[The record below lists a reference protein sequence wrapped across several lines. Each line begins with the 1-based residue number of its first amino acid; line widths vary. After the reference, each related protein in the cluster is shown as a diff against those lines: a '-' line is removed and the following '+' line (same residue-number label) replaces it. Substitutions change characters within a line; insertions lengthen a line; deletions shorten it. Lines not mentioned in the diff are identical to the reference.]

1 MTTEYIVI
9 KIGGVASKQLTPE
22 ILAKLSEWQQAGQK
36 VVIVHGGG
44 FAINQLMEENHIP
57 IHKVNGLRVT
67 SQSDMTLIKEAL
79 VDIVGKNLAGQLTQ
93 AVLPAYQLVDELP
106 DLVHADFLD
115 QETYGFV
122 GEVKNITNQT
132 LVALLSQGKIPL
144 IPSLGYSEQGDL
156 LNINADYL
164 ARAVAISLGA
174 KKLILMTDVKGVLE
188 NGQVLDHLNL
198 VDVHK
203 KIDSGV
209 ITGGMI
215 PKIQSAVQTV
225 QAGVEQVIIGDNL
238 TDGTIIKEYEMTK
251 LFSNYKR
258 AAIDFASAQGNYLT
272 DTTGNTY
279 LDFSSGIGVTN
290 LGYHPHVNQALTEQA
305 GKILHQPN
313 LYHNQLQEDVADLL
327 IGDRDYL
334 AFFCNSGAEANEAA
348 IKIARKA
355 SGKQEIITFQ
365 NSFHGRTFGSMSA
378 TGQDKIKQGFGEG
391 VPHFSYAIFNDID
404 SVKALASDE
413 TAAIMLELVQG
424 ESGVQPADKDF
435 VKALAD
441 FCKET
446 GIYLIVDEVQTG
458 LGRTGKLYA
467 YEHYDIEPDIF
478 TLAKGLANGV
488 PVGAMLAKSSLGEA
502 FSYGSHGSTFGGN
515 KLAMAAAKATLE
527 VMLVPGFLDT
537 ALGNGNQL
545 QAKLQAA
552 LSDKETVT
560 TVRGLGYMIGIET
573 TGNLGEL
580 VQSARDK
587 GLILLTAGTNV
598 IRLLPPIT
606 LSDAEI
612 EKGVAILS
620 EIFD

>member
-1 MTTEYIVI
+1 
-9 KIGGVASKQLTPE
+9 
-22 ILAKLSEWQQAGQK
+22 
-36 VVIVHGGG
+36 
-44 FAINQLMEENHIP
+44 
-57 IHKVNGLRVT
+57 
-67 SQSDMTLIKEAL
+67 
-79 VDIVGKNLAGQLTQ
+79 
-93 AVLPAYQLVDELP
+93 
-106 DLVHADFLD
+106 
-115 QETYGFV
+115 
-122 GEVKNITNQT
+122 
-132 LVALLSQGKIPL
+132 
-144 IPSLGYSEQGDL
+144 
-156 LNINADYL
+156 
-164 ARAVAISLGA
+164 
-174 KKLILMTDVKGVLE
+174 
-188 NGQVLDHLNL
+188 
-198 VDVHK
+198 
-203 KIDSGV
+203 
-209 ITGGMI
+209 
-215 PKIQSAVQTV
+215 
-225 QAGVEQVIIGDNL
+225 
-238 TDGTIIKEYEMTK
+238 MTK

-258 AAIDFASAQGNYLT
+258 AAIDFASAHGNYLT
-272 DTTGNTY
+272 DTTGKTY

-290 LGYHPHVNQALTEQA
+290 LGYHPYVNQALTEQV

-313 LYHNQLQEDVADLL
+313 LYDNQLQEDVASLL
-327 IGDRDYL
+327 IADKDYL

-391 VPHFSYAIFNDID
+391 VPHFNYAIFNDID
-404 SVKALASDE
+404 SVKALANKE

-435 VKALAD
+435 VKALSEY
-441 FCKET
+441 CQET

-458 LGRTGKLYA
+458 IGRTGKLYA
-467 YEHYDIEPDIF
+467 YEHYGIEPDIF

-527 VMLVPGFLDT
+527 VMLAPGFLDT
-537 ALGNGNQL
+537 ALESGNKL
-545 QAKLQAA
+545 QAKLQTA

-580 VQSARDK
+580 VQAARDK
-587 GLILLTAGTNV
+587 GLIVLTAGTNV

-612 EKGVAILS
+612 EKGVTILS

>member
-1 MTTEYIVI
+1 
-9 KIGGVASKQLTPE
+9 
-22 ILAKLSEWQQAGQK
+22 
-36 VVIVHGGG
+36 
-44 FAINQLMEENHIP
+44 
-57 IHKVNGLRVT
+57 
-67 SQSDMTLIKEAL
+67 
-79 VDIVGKNLAGQLTQ
+79 
-93 AVLPAYQLVDELP
+93 
-106 DLVHADFLD
+106 
-115 QETYGFV
+115 
-122 GEVKNITNQT
+122 
-132 LVALLSQGKIPL
+132 
-144 IPSLGYSEQGDL
+144 
-156 LNINADYL
+156 
-164 ARAVAISLGA
+164 
-174 KKLILMTDVKGVLE
+174 
-188 NGQVLDHLNL
+188 
-198 VDVHK
+198 
-203 KIDSGV
+203 
-209 ITGGMI
+209 
-215 PKIQSAVQTV
+215 
-225 QAGVEQVIIGDNL
+225 
-238 TDGTIIKEYEMTK
+238 MTK

-272 DTTGNTY
+272 DTDGKTY

-290 LGYHPHVNQALTEQA
+290 LGYHPHVNQALTDQV

-313 LYHNQLQEDVADLL
+313 LYHNQLQEDVANLL
-327 IGDRDYL
+327 IGDKDYL

-391 VPHFSYAIFNDID
+391 VPHFIYAIFNDID

-537 ALGNGNQL
+537 ALENGNQL

-587 GLILLTAGTNV
+587 GLIVLTAGTNV

>member
-1 MTTEYIVI
+1 
-9 KIGGVASKQLTPE
+9 
-22 ILAKLSEWQQAGQK
+22 
-36 VVIVHGGG
+36 
-44 FAINQLMEENHIP
+44 
-57 IHKVNGLRVT
+57 
-67 SQSDMTLIKEAL
+67 
-79 VDIVGKNLAGQLTQ
+79 
-93 AVLPAYQLVDELP
+93 
-106 DLVHADFLD
+106 
-115 QETYGFV
+115 
-122 GEVKNITNQT
+122 
-132 LVALLSQGKIPL
+132 
-144 IPSLGYSEQGDL
+144 
-156 LNINADYL
+156 
-164 ARAVAISLGA
+164 
-174 KKLILMTDVKGVLE
+174 
-188 NGQVLDHLNL
+188 
-198 VDVHK
+198 
-203 KIDSGV
+203 
-209 ITGGMI
+209 
-215 PKIQSAVQTV
+215 
-225 QAGVEQVIIGDNL
+225 
-238 TDGTIIKEYEMTK
+238 MTK

-272 DTTGNTY
+272 DTDGKTY

-290 LGYHPHVNQALTEQA
+290 LGYHPHVNQALTEQV
-305 GKILHQPN
+305 GKILHQSN

-327 IGDRDYL
+327 IGDKDYL

-424 ESGVQPADKDF
+424 ESGVQPADKAF

-441 FCKET
+441 FCKEM

-537 ALGNGNQL
+537 ALENGNQL

-587 GLILLTAGTNV
+587 GLIVLTAGTNV

-612 EKGVAILS
+612 EKGVALLS

>member
-1 MTTEYIVI
+1 
-9 KIGGVASKQLTPE
+9 
-22 ILAKLSEWQQAGQK
+22 
-36 VVIVHGGG
+36 
-44 FAINQLMEENHIP
+44 
-57 IHKVNGLRVT
+57 
-67 SQSDMTLIKEAL
+67 
-79 VDIVGKNLAGQLTQ
+79 
-93 AVLPAYQLVDELP
+93 
-106 DLVHADFLD
+106 
-115 QETYGFV
+115 
-122 GEVKNITNQT
+122 
-132 LVALLSQGKIPL
+132 
-144 IPSLGYSEQGDL
+144 
-156 LNINADYL
+156 
-164 ARAVAISLGA
+164 
-174 KKLILMTDVKGVLE
+174 
-188 NGQVLDHLNL
+188 
-198 VDVHK
+198 
-203 KIDSGV
+203 
-209 ITGGMI
+209 
-215 PKIQSAVQTV
+215 
-225 QAGVEQVIIGDNL
+225 
-238 TDGTIIKEYEMTK
+238 MTK

-258 AAIDFASAQGNYLT
+258 AAIDFASAHGNYLT
-272 DTTGNTY
+272 DTTGKTY

-290 LGYHPHVNQALTEQA
+290 LGYHPHVNQALTEQV

-313 LYHNQLQEDVADLL
+313 LYHNQLQEDVASLL
-327 IGDRDYL
+327 IADKDYL

-391 VPHFSYAIFNDID
+391 VPHFNYAIFNDID
-404 SVKALASDE
+404 SVKALANKE

-435 VKALAD
+435 VKALSEY
-441 FCKET
+441 CQET

-458 LGRTGKLYA
+458 IGRTGKLYA
-467 YEHYDIEPDIF
+467 YEHYGIEPDIF

-527 VMLVPGFLDT
+527 VMLAPGFLDT
-537 ALGNGNQL
+537 ALENGNKL

-587 GLILLTAGTNV
+587 GLIVLTAGTNV

-612 EKGVAILS
+612 EKGVTILS

>member
-1 MTTEYIVI
+1 
-9 KIGGVASKQLTPE
+9 
-22 ILAKLSEWQQAGQK
+22 
-36 VVIVHGGG
+36 
-44 FAINQLMEENHIP
+44 
-57 IHKVNGLRVT
+57 
-67 SQSDMTLIKEAL
+67 
-79 VDIVGKNLAGQLTQ
+79 
-93 AVLPAYQLVDELP
+93 
-106 DLVHADFLD
+106 
-115 QETYGFV
+115 
-122 GEVKNITNQT
+122 
-132 LVALLSQGKIPL
+132 
-144 IPSLGYSEQGDL
+144 
-156 LNINADYL
+156 
-164 ARAVAISLGA
+164 
-174 KKLILMTDVKGVLE
+174 
-188 NGQVLDHLNL
+188 
-198 VDVHK
+198 
-203 KIDSGV
+203 
-209 ITGGMI
+209 
-215 PKIQSAVQTV
+215 
-225 QAGVEQVIIGDNL
+225 
-238 TDGTIIKEYEMTK
+238 MTK

-272 DTTGNTY
+272 DTTGKTY

-290 LGYHPHVNQALTEQA
+290 LGYHPHVNQALTEQV

-313 LYHNQLQEDVADLL
+313 LYHNQLQEDVAGLL
-327 IGDRDYL
+327 IGDKDYL

-404 SVKALASDE
+404 SVKTLASDE

-527 VMLVPGFLDT
+527 VMLIPGFLET
-537 ALGNGNQL
+537 ALENGNQL
-545 QAKLQAA
+545 QAKLQAV

-587 GLILLTAGTNV
+587 GLIVLAAGTNV

-612 EKGVAILS
+612 EKGVALLS

>member
-1 MTTEYIVI
+1 
-9 KIGGVASKQLTPE
+9 
-22 ILAKLSEWQQAGQK
+22 
-36 VVIVHGGG
+36 
-44 FAINQLMEENHIP
+44 
-57 IHKVNGLRVT
+57 
-67 SQSDMTLIKEAL
+67 
-79 VDIVGKNLAGQLTQ
+79 
-93 AVLPAYQLVDELP
+93 
-106 DLVHADFLD
+106 
-115 QETYGFV
+115 
-122 GEVKNITNQT
+122 
-132 LVALLSQGKIPL
+132 
-144 IPSLGYSEQGDL
+144 
-156 LNINADYL
+156 
-164 ARAVAISLGA
+164 
-174 KKLILMTDVKGVLE
+174 
-188 NGQVLDHLNL
+188 
-198 VDVHK
+198 
-203 KIDSGV
+203 
-209 ITGGMI
+209 
-215 PKIQSAVQTV
+215 
-225 QAGVEQVIIGDNL
+225 
-238 TDGTIIKEYEMTK
+238 MTK

-272 DTTGNTY
+272 DTDGKTY

-290 LGYHPHVNQALTEQA
+290 LGYHPSVNQALTEQV

-313 LYHNQLQEDVADLL
+313 LYHNQLQEDVAGLL
-327 IGDRDYL
+327 IGDKDYL

-404 SVKALASDE
+404 SVKDLASDE

-527 VMLVPGFLDT
+527 VMLIPGFLDT
-537 ALGNGNQL
+537 ALENGNQL

-587 GLILLTAGTNV
+587 GLIVLAAGTNV

-612 EKGVAILS
+612 EKGVALLS

>member
-1 MTTEYIVI
+1 
-9 KIGGVASKQLTPE
+9 
-22 ILAKLSEWQQAGQK
+22 
-36 VVIVHGGG
+36 
-44 FAINQLMEENHIP
+44 
-57 IHKVNGLRVT
+57 
-67 SQSDMTLIKEAL
+67 
-79 VDIVGKNLAGQLTQ
+79 
-93 AVLPAYQLVDELP
+93 
-106 DLVHADFLD
+106 
-115 QETYGFV
+115 
-122 GEVKNITNQT
+122 
-132 LVALLSQGKIPL
+132 
-144 IPSLGYSEQGDL
+144 
-156 LNINADYL
+156 
-164 ARAVAISLGA
+164 
-174 KKLILMTDVKGVLE
+174 
-188 NGQVLDHLNL
+188 
-198 VDVHK
+198 
-203 KIDSGV
+203 
-209 ITGGMI
+209 
-215 PKIQSAVQTV
+215 
-225 QAGVEQVIIGDNL
+225 
-238 TDGTIIKEYEMTK
+238 MTK

-272 DTTGNTY
+272 DTTGKTY

-290 LGYHPHVNQALTEQA
+290 LGYHPSVNQALTDQV

-327 IGDRDYL
+327 IGDKDYL

-404 SVKALASDE
+404 SVKTLASDE

-527 VMLVPGFLDT
+527 VMLIPGFLDT
-537 ALGNGNQL
+537 ALENGNQL

-587 GLILLTAGTNV
+587 GLIVLAAGTNV

>member
-1 MTTEYIVI
+1 
-9 KIGGVASKQLTPE
+9 
-22 ILAKLSEWQQAGQK
+22 
-36 VVIVHGGG
+36 
-44 FAINQLMEENHIP
+44 
-57 IHKVNGLRVT
+57 
-67 SQSDMTLIKEAL
+67 
-79 VDIVGKNLAGQLTQ
+79 
-93 AVLPAYQLVDELP
+93 
-106 DLVHADFLD
+106 
-115 QETYGFV
+115 
-122 GEVKNITNQT
+122 
-132 LVALLSQGKIPL
+132 
-144 IPSLGYSEQGDL
+144 
-156 LNINADYL
+156 
-164 ARAVAISLGA
+164 
-174 KKLILMTDVKGVLE
+174 
-188 NGQVLDHLNL
+188 
-198 VDVHK
+198 
-203 KIDSGV
+203 
-209 ITGGMI
+209 
-215 PKIQSAVQTV
+215 
-225 QAGVEQVIIGDNL
+225 
-238 TDGTIIKEYEMTK
+238 MTK

-272 DTTGNTY
+272 DTDGKTY

-290 LGYHPHVNQALTEQA
+290 LGYHPHVNQALTEQV

-327 IGDRDYL
+327 IGDKDYL

-391 VPHFSYAIFNDID
+391 VPYFSYAIFNDID
-404 SVKALASDE
+404 SVKALANE
-413 TAAIMLELVQG
+413 ATAAIMLELVQG
-424 ESGVQPADKDF
+424 ESGVQPADQDF
-435 VKALAD
+435 VKALSD

-458 LGRTGKLYA
+458 IGRTGKLYA

-527 VMLVPGFLDT
+527 VMLIPGFLDT
-537 ALGNGNQL
+537 ALENGNQL

-587 GLILLTAGTNV
+587 GLIVLAAGTNV

-612 EKGVAILS
+612 EKGVALLS

>member
-1 MTTEYIVI
+1 
-9 KIGGVASKQLTPE
+9 
-22 ILAKLSEWQQAGQK
+22 
-36 VVIVHGGG
+36 
-44 FAINQLMEENHIP
+44 
-57 IHKVNGLRVT
+57 
-67 SQSDMTLIKEAL
+67 
-79 VDIVGKNLAGQLTQ
+79 
-93 AVLPAYQLVDELP
+93 
-106 DLVHADFLD
+106 
-115 QETYGFV
+115 
-122 GEVKNITNQT
+122 
-132 LVALLSQGKIPL
+132 
-144 IPSLGYSEQGDL
+144 
-156 LNINADYL
+156 
-164 ARAVAISLGA
+164 
-174 KKLILMTDVKGVLE
+174 
-188 NGQVLDHLNL
+188 
-198 VDVHK
+198 
-203 KIDSGV
+203 
-209 ITGGMI
+209 
-215 PKIQSAVQTV
+215 
-225 QAGVEQVIIGDNL
+225 
-238 TDGTIIKEYEMTK
+238 MTK

-272 DTTGNTY
+272 DTTGKTY

-290 LGYHPHVNQALTEQA
+290 LGYHPYVNQALTEQV

-313 LYHNQLQEDVADLL
+313 LYHNQLQEDVAGLL
-327 IGDRDYL
+327 IGDKDYL

-537 ALGNGNQL
+537 ALENGNQL

-587 GLILLTAGTNV
+587 GLIVLAAGTNV

>member
-1 MTTEYIVI
+1 
-9 KIGGVASKQLTPE
+9 
-22 ILAKLSEWQQAGQK
+22 
-36 VVIVHGGG
+36 
-44 FAINQLMEENHIP
+44 
-57 IHKVNGLRVT
+57 
-67 SQSDMTLIKEAL
+67 
-79 VDIVGKNLAGQLTQ
+79 
-93 AVLPAYQLVDELP
+93 
-106 DLVHADFLD
+106 
-115 QETYGFV
+115 
-122 GEVKNITNQT
+122 
-132 LVALLSQGKIPL
+132 
-144 IPSLGYSEQGDL
+144 
-156 LNINADYL
+156 
-164 ARAVAISLGA
+164 
-174 KKLILMTDVKGVLE
+174 
-188 NGQVLDHLNL
+188 
-198 VDVHK
+198 
-203 KIDSGV
+203 
-209 ITGGMI
+209 
-215 PKIQSAVQTV
+215 
-225 QAGVEQVIIGDNL
+225 
-238 TDGTIIKEYEMTK
+238 MTK

-290 LGYHPHVNQALTEQA
+290 LGYHPSVNQALTEQV

-313 LYHNQLQEDVADLL
+313 LYHNQLQEDVAGLL
-327 IGDRDYL
+327 IGDKDYL

-378 TGQDKIKQGFGEG
+378 TGQDKIKRGFGEG
-391 VPHFSYAIFNDID
+391 VPHFIYAIFNDID

-441 FCKET
+441 FCKEM

-537 ALGNGNQL
+537 ALENGNQL

-587 GLILLTAGTNV
+587 GLIVLTAGTNV

-612 EKGVAILS
+612 EKGVALLS

>member
-1 MTTEYIVI
+1 
-9 KIGGVASKQLTPE
+9 
-22 ILAKLSEWQQAGQK
+22 
-36 VVIVHGGG
+36 
-44 FAINQLMEENHIP
+44 
-57 IHKVNGLRVT
+57 
-67 SQSDMTLIKEAL
+67 
-79 VDIVGKNLAGQLTQ
+79 
-93 AVLPAYQLVDELP
+93 
-106 DLVHADFLD
+106 
-115 QETYGFV
+115 
-122 GEVKNITNQT
+122 
-132 LVALLSQGKIPL
+132 
-144 IPSLGYSEQGDL
+144 
-156 LNINADYL
+156 
-164 ARAVAISLGA
+164 
-174 KKLILMTDVKGVLE
+174 
-188 NGQVLDHLNL
+188 
-198 VDVHK
+198 
-203 KIDSGV
+203 
-209 ITGGMI
+209 
-215 PKIQSAVQTV
+215 
-225 QAGVEQVIIGDNL
+225 
-238 TDGTIIKEYEMTK
+238 MTK

-272 DTTGNTY
+272 DTDGKTY

-290 LGYHPHVNQALTEQA
+290 LGYHSSVNQALTEQV

-327 IGDRDYL
+327 IGDKDYQ

-404 SVKALASDE
+404 SVKTLASDE

-527 VMLVPGFLDT
+527 VMLIPGFLDT
-537 ALGNGNQL
+537 ALENGNQL

-587 GLILLTAGTNV
+587 GLIVLAAGTNV

-612 EKGVAILS
+612 EKGVALLS

>member
-1 MTTEYIVI
+1 
-9 KIGGVASKQLTPE
+9 
-22 ILAKLSEWQQAGQK
+22 
-36 VVIVHGGG
+36 
-44 FAINQLMEENHIP
+44 
-57 IHKVNGLRVT
+57 
-67 SQSDMTLIKEAL
+67 
-79 VDIVGKNLAGQLTQ
+79 
-93 AVLPAYQLVDELP
+93 
-106 DLVHADFLD
+106 
-115 QETYGFV
+115 
-122 GEVKNITNQT
+122 
-132 LVALLSQGKIPL
+132 
-144 IPSLGYSEQGDL
+144 
-156 LNINADYL
+156 
-164 ARAVAISLGA
+164 
-174 KKLILMTDVKGVLE
+174 
-188 NGQVLDHLNL
+188 
-198 VDVHK
+198 
-203 KIDSGV
+203 
-209 ITGGMI
+209 
-215 PKIQSAVQTV
+215 
-225 QAGVEQVIIGDNL
+225 
-238 TDGTIIKEYEMTK
+238 MTK

-272 DTTGNTY
+272 DTDGKTY

-290 LGYHPHVNQALTEQA
+290 LGYHPHVNQALTEQV

-327 IGDRDYL
+327 IGDKDYL

-391 VPHFSYAIFNDID
+391 VPYFSYAIFNDID
-404 SVKALASDE
+404 SVKALANE
-413 TAAIMLELVQG
+413 ATAAIMLELVQG

-435 VKALAD
+435 IKDLSD
-441 FCKET
+441 YCKET

-458 LGRTGKLYA
+458 IGRTGKLYA

-488 PVGAMLAKSSLGEA
+488 PVGAMLAKSSLGTA

-527 VMLVPGFLDT
+527 VMLAPGFLDT
-537 ALGNGNQL
+537 ALENGN
-545 QAKLQAA
+545 KLQAQLQSA

-560 TVRGLGYMIGIET
+560 NVRGLGYMIGVET
-573 TGNLGEL
+573 TGDLGEL
-580 VQSARDK
+580 VQAARDK
-587 GLILLTAGTNV
+587 GLIVLTAGTNV

-606 LSDAEI
+606 LSDTEI

>member
-1 MTTEYIVI
+1 
-9 KIGGVASKQLTPE
+9 
-22 ILAKLSEWQQAGQK
+22 
-36 VVIVHGGG
+36 
-44 FAINQLMEENHIP
+44 
-57 IHKVNGLRVT
+57 
-67 SQSDMTLIKEAL
+67 
-79 VDIVGKNLAGQLTQ
+79 
-93 AVLPAYQLVDELP
+93 
-106 DLVHADFLD
+106 
-115 QETYGFV
+115 
-122 GEVKNITNQT
+122 
-132 LVALLSQGKIPL
+132 
-144 IPSLGYSEQGDL
+144 
-156 LNINADYL
+156 
-164 ARAVAISLGA
+164 
-174 KKLILMTDVKGVLE
+174 
-188 NGQVLDHLNL
+188 
-198 VDVHK
+198 
-203 KIDSGV
+203 
-209 ITGGMI
+209 
-215 PKIQSAVQTV
+215 
-225 QAGVEQVIIGDNL
+225 
-238 TDGTIIKEYEMTK
+238 MTK

-272 DTTGNTY
+272 DTDGKTY

-290 LGYHPHVNQALTEQA
+290 LGYHPSVNQALTEQV

-313 LYHNQLQEDVADLL
+313 LYHNQLQEDVAGLL
-327 IGDRDYL
+327 IGDKDYL

-365 NSFHGRTFGSMSA
+365 KSFHGRTFGSMSA

-441 FCKET
+441 FCKEM

-515 KLAMAAAKATLE
+515 KLAMAAVKATLE

-537 ALGNGNQL
+537 ALENGNQL

-587 GLILLTAGTNV
+587 GLIVLTAGTNV

>member
-1 MTTEYIVI
+1 
-9 KIGGVASKQLTPE
+9 
-22 ILAKLSEWQQAGQK
+22 
-36 VVIVHGGG
+36 
-44 FAINQLMEENHIP
+44 
-57 IHKVNGLRVT
+57 
-67 SQSDMTLIKEAL
+67 
-79 VDIVGKNLAGQLTQ
+79 
-93 AVLPAYQLVDELP
+93 
-106 DLVHADFLD
+106 
-115 QETYGFV
+115 
-122 GEVKNITNQT
+122 
-132 LVALLSQGKIPL
+132 
-144 IPSLGYSEQGDL
+144 
-156 LNINADYL
+156 
-164 ARAVAISLGA
+164 
-174 KKLILMTDVKGVLE
+174 
-188 NGQVLDHLNL
+188 
-198 VDVHK
+198 
-203 KIDSGV
+203 
-209 ITGGMI
+209 
-215 PKIQSAVQTV
+215 
-225 QAGVEQVIIGDNL
+225 
-238 TDGTIIKEYEMTK
+238 MTK

-258 AAIDFASAQGNYLT
+258 AAIDFASAHGNYLT
-272 DTTGNTY
+272 DTTGKTY

-290 LGYHPHVNQALTEQA
+290 LGYHPHVNQALTEQV

-327 IGDRDYL
+327 IGDKDYL

-391 VPHFSYAIFNDID
+391 VPHFNYAVFNDIE
-404 SVKALASDE
+404 SVKALANKE

-435 VKALAD
+435 VKALSKY
-441 FCKET
+441 CQET

-458 LGRTGKLYA
+458 IGRTGKLYA

-527 VMLVPGFLDT
+527 VMLAPGFLDT
-537 ALGNGNQL
+537 ALENGNKL
-545 QAKLQAA
+545 QAKLQTA

-580 VQSARDK
+580 VQAARDK
-587 GLILLTAGTNV
+587 GLIVLTAGTNV

-606 LSDAEI
+606 LSDDEI
-612 EKGVAILS
+612 EKGVTILS

>member
-1 MTTEYIVI
+1 
-9 KIGGVASKQLTPE
+9 
-22 ILAKLSEWQQAGQK
+22 
-36 VVIVHGGG
+36 
-44 FAINQLMEENHIP
+44 
-57 IHKVNGLRVT
+57 
-67 SQSDMTLIKEAL
+67 
-79 VDIVGKNLAGQLTQ
+79 
-93 AVLPAYQLVDELP
+93 
-106 DLVHADFLD
+106 
-115 QETYGFV
+115 
-122 GEVKNITNQT
+122 
-132 LVALLSQGKIPL
+132 
-144 IPSLGYSEQGDL
+144 
-156 LNINADYL
+156 
-164 ARAVAISLGA
+164 
-174 KKLILMTDVKGVLE
+174 
-188 NGQVLDHLNL
+188 
-198 VDVHK
+198 
-203 KIDSGV
+203 
-209 ITGGMI
+209 
-215 PKIQSAVQTV
+215 
-225 QAGVEQVIIGDNL
+225 
-238 TDGTIIKEYEMTK
+238 MTK

-272 DTTGNTY
+272 DTTGKTY

-290 LGYHPHVNQALTEQA
+290 LGYHPSVNQALTDQV

-355 SGKQEIITFQ
+355 SGKQKIITFQ

-391 VPHFSYAIFNDID
+391 VPHFIYAIFNDID

-527 VMLVPGFLDT
+527 VILVPGFLDT
-537 ALGNGNQL
+537 ALENGNQL

-587 GLILLTAGTNV
+587 GLIVLTAGTNV

-612 EKGVAILS
+612 EKGVALLS

>member
-1 MTTEYIVI
+1 
-9 KIGGVASKQLTPE
+9 
-22 ILAKLSEWQQAGQK
+22 
-36 VVIVHGGG
+36 
-44 FAINQLMEENHIP
+44 
-57 IHKVNGLRVT
+57 
-67 SQSDMTLIKEAL
+67 
-79 VDIVGKNLAGQLTQ
+79 
-93 AVLPAYQLVDELP
+93 
-106 DLVHADFLD
+106 
-115 QETYGFV
+115 
-122 GEVKNITNQT
+122 
-132 LVALLSQGKIPL
+132 
-144 IPSLGYSEQGDL
+144 
-156 LNINADYL
+156 
-164 ARAVAISLGA
+164 
-174 KKLILMTDVKGVLE
+174 
-188 NGQVLDHLNL
+188 
-198 VDVHK
+198 
-203 KIDSGV
+203 
-209 ITGGMI
+209 
-215 PKIQSAVQTV
+215 
-225 QAGVEQVIIGDNL
+225 
-238 TDGTIIKEYEMTK
+238 MTK

-258 AAIDFASAQGNYLT
+258 AAIDFASAQSNYLT
-272 DTTGNTY
+272 DTTGKTY

-290 LGYHPHVNQALTEQA
+290 LGYHPSVNQALTEQV

-313 LYHNQLQEDVADLL
+313 LYHNQLQEDVAGLL
-327 IGDRDYL
+327 IGDKDYL

-404 SVKALASDE
+404 SVKVLASDE

-502 FSYGSHGSTFGGN
+502 FSYGSQ
-515 KLAMAAAKATLE
+515 M
-527 VMLVPGFLDT
+527 
-537 ALGNGNQL
+537 
-545 QAKLQAA
+545 
-552 LSDKETVT
+552 VT

-587 GLILLTAGTNV
+587 GLIVLTAGTNV

-612 EKGVAILS
+612 EKGVALLS

>member
-1 MTTEYIVI
+1 
-9 KIGGVASKQLTPE
+9 
-22 ILAKLSEWQQAGQK
+22 
-36 VVIVHGGG
+36 
-44 FAINQLMEENHIP
+44 
-57 IHKVNGLRVT
+57 
-67 SQSDMTLIKEAL
+67 
-79 VDIVGKNLAGQLTQ
+79 
-93 AVLPAYQLVDELP
+93 
-106 DLVHADFLD
+106 
-115 QETYGFV
+115 
-122 GEVKNITNQT
+122 
-132 LVALLSQGKIPL
+132 
-144 IPSLGYSEQGDL
+144 
-156 LNINADYL
+156 
-164 ARAVAISLGA
+164 
-174 KKLILMTDVKGVLE
+174 
-188 NGQVLDHLNL
+188 
-198 VDVHK
+198 
-203 KIDSGV
+203 
-209 ITGGMI
+209 
-215 PKIQSAVQTV
+215 
-225 QAGVEQVIIGDNL
+225 
-238 TDGTIIKEYEMTK
+238 MTK

-272 DTTGNTY
+272 DTTGKTY

-290 LGYHPHVNQALTEQA
+290 LGYHPSVNQALTDQV

-313 LYHNQLQEDVADLL
+313 LYHNQLQEDVAGLL
-327 IGDRDYL
+327 IGDKDYL

-441 FCKET
+441 FCKEM

-537 ALGNGNQL
+537 ALENGNQL

-587 GLILLTAGTNV
+587 GLIVLAAGTNV

-612 EKGVAILS
+612 EKGVALLS

>member
-1 MTTEYIVI
+1 
-9 KIGGVASKQLTPE
+9 
-22 ILAKLSEWQQAGQK
+22 
-36 VVIVHGGG
+36 
-44 FAINQLMEENHIP
+44 
-57 IHKVNGLRVT
+57 
-67 SQSDMTLIKEAL
+67 
-79 VDIVGKNLAGQLTQ
+79 
-93 AVLPAYQLVDELP
+93 
-106 DLVHADFLD
+106 
-115 QETYGFV
+115 
-122 GEVKNITNQT
+122 
-132 LVALLSQGKIPL
+132 
-144 IPSLGYSEQGDL
+144 
-156 LNINADYL
+156 
-164 ARAVAISLGA
+164 
-174 KKLILMTDVKGVLE
+174 
-188 NGQVLDHLNL
+188 
-198 VDVHK
+198 
-203 KIDSGV
+203 
-209 ITGGMI
+209 
-215 PKIQSAVQTV
+215 
-225 QAGVEQVIIGDNL
+225 
-238 TDGTIIKEYEMTK
+238 MTK

-272 DTTGNTY
+272 DTTGKTY

-290 LGYHPHVNQALTEQA
+290 LGYHPSVNQALTEQV

-334 AFFCNSGAEANEAA
+334 VFFCNSGAEANEAA

-537 ALGNGNQL
+537 ALENGNQL
-545 QAKLQAA
+545 QAKLQGA

-587 GLILLTAGTNV
+587 GLIVLAAGTNV

>member
-1 MTTEYIVI
+1 
-9 KIGGVASKQLTPE
+9 
-22 ILAKLSEWQQAGQK
+22 
-36 VVIVHGGG
+36 
-44 FAINQLMEENHIP
+44 
-57 IHKVNGLRVT
+57 
-67 SQSDMTLIKEAL
+67 
-79 VDIVGKNLAGQLTQ
+79 
-93 AVLPAYQLVDELP
+93 
-106 DLVHADFLD
+106 
-115 QETYGFV
+115 
-122 GEVKNITNQT
+122 
-132 LVALLSQGKIPL
+132 
-144 IPSLGYSEQGDL
+144 
-156 LNINADYL
+156 
-164 ARAVAISLGA
+164 
-174 KKLILMTDVKGVLE
+174 
-188 NGQVLDHLNL
+188 
-198 VDVHK
+198 
-203 KIDSGV
+203 
-209 ITGGMI
+209 
-215 PKIQSAVQTV
+215 
-225 QAGVEQVIIGDNL
+225 
-238 TDGTIIKEYEMTK
+238 MTK

-272 DTTGNTY
+272 DTDGKTY

-290 LGYHPHVNQALTEQA
+290 LGYHSSVNQALTEQV

-313 LYHNQLQEDVADLL
+313 LYHNQLQEDVAGLL
-327 IGDRDYL
+327 IGDKDYL

-378 TGQDKIKQGFGEG
+378 TGQDKIKEGFGEG

-404 SVKALASDE
+404 SVKTLASDE

-527 VMLVPGFLDT
+527 VMLIPGFLDT
-537 ALGNGNQL
+537 ALENGNQL

-587 GLILLTAGTNV
+587 GLIVLAAGTNV

-612 EKGVAILS
+612 EKGVALLS

>member
-1 MTTEYIVI
+1 
-9 KIGGVASKQLTPE
+9 
-22 ILAKLSEWQQAGQK
+22 
-36 VVIVHGGG
+36 
-44 FAINQLMEENHIP
+44 
-57 IHKVNGLRVT
+57 
-67 SQSDMTLIKEAL
+67 
-79 VDIVGKNLAGQLTQ
+79 
-93 AVLPAYQLVDELP
+93 
-106 DLVHADFLD
+106 
-115 QETYGFV
+115 
-122 GEVKNITNQT
+122 
-132 LVALLSQGKIPL
+132 
-144 IPSLGYSEQGDL
+144 
-156 LNINADYL
+156 
-164 ARAVAISLGA
+164 
-174 KKLILMTDVKGVLE
+174 
-188 NGQVLDHLNL
+188 
-198 VDVHK
+198 
-203 KIDSGV
+203 
-209 ITGGMI
+209 
-215 PKIQSAVQTV
+215 
-225 QAGVEQVIIGDNL
+225 
-238 TDGTIIKEYEMTK
+238 MTK

-290 LGYHPHVNQALTEQA
+290 LGYHPHVNQALTDQV

-313 LYHNQLQEDVADLL
+313 LYYNQLQEDVAGLL
-327 IGDRDYL
+327 IGDKDYL

-413 TAAIMLELVQG
+413 TVAIMLELVQG
-424 ESGVQPADKDF
+424 ESGVQPADKAF

-441 FCKET
+441 FCKEA

-537 ALGNGNQL
+537 ALENGNQL

-580 VQSARDK
+580 VQLARDK
-587 GLILLTAGTNV
+587 GLIVLTAGTNV

>member
-1 MTTEYIVI
+1 
-9 KIGGVASKQLTPE
+9 
-22 ILAKLSEWQQAGQK
+22 
-36 VVIVHGGG
+36 
-44 FAINQLMEENHIP
+44 
-57 IHKVNGLRVT
+57 
-67 SQSDMTLIKEAL
+67 
-79 VDIVGKNLAGQLTQ
+79 
-93 AVLPAYQLVDELP
+93 
-106 DLVHADFLD
+106 
-115 QETYGFV
+115 
-122 GEVKNITNQT
+122 
-132 LVALLSQGKIPL
+132 
-144 IPSLGYSEQGDL
+144 
-156 LNINADYL
+156 
-164 ARAVAISLGA
+164 
-174 KKLILMTDVKGVLE
+174 
-188 NGQVLDHLNL
+188 
-198 VDVHK
+198 
-203 KIDSGV
+203 
-209 ITGGMI
+209 
-215 PKIQSAVQTV
+215 
-225 QAGVEQVIIGDNL
+225 
-238 TDGTIIKEYEMTK
+238 MTK

-258 AAIDFASAQGNYLT
+258 AAIDFASAQGNYMT
-272 DTTGNTY
+272 DTTGKTY

-290 LGYHPHVNQALTEQA
+290 LGYHPHVNQALTEQV

-313 LYHNQLQEDVADLL
+313 LYHNQLQEDVAGLL
-327 IGDRDYL
+327 TGDKDYL

-441 FCKET
+441 FCKEK

-537 ALGNGNQL
+537 ALENGNQL

-587 GLILLTAGTNV
+587 GLIVLTAGTNV

-612 EKGVAILS
+612 EKGVALLS

>member
-1 MTTEYIVI
+1 
-9 KIGGVASKQLTPE
+9 
-22 ILAKLSEWQQAGQK
+22 
-36 VVIVHGGG
+36 
-44 FAINQLMEENHIP
+44 
-57 IHKVNGLRVT
+57 
-67 SQSDMTLIKEAL
+67 
-79 VDIVGKNLAGQLTQ
+79 
-93 AVLPAYQLVDELP
+93 
-106 DLVHADFLD
+106 
-115 QETYGFV
+115 
-122 GEVKNITNQT
+122 
-132 LVALLSQGKIPL
+132 
-144 IPSLGYSEQGDL
+144 
-156 LNINADYL
+156 
-164 ARAVAISLGA
+164 
-174 KKLILMTDVKGVLE
+174 
-188 NGQVLDHLNL
+188 
-198 VDVHK
+198 
-203 KIDSGV
+203 
-209 ITGGMI
+209 
-215 PKIQSAVQTV
+215 
-225 QAGVEQVIIGDNL
+225 
-238 TDGTIIKEYEMTK
+238 MTK

-272 DTTGNTY
+272 DTDGKTY

-290 LGYHPHVNQALTEQA
+290 LGYHPHVNQALTEQV

-327 IGDRDYL
+327 IGDKDYL

-391 VPHFSYAIFNDID
+391 VPHFIYAIFNDID

-441 FCKET
+441 FCKEK

-537 ALGNGNQL
+537 AFENGNQL

-587 GLILLTAGTNV
+587 GLIVLTAGTNV